1 MIRAGGVDPLVTAG
15 DAGGWQK
22 TVGAGALG
30 RARVALTL
38 ACWILVPLAT
48 WGCVP
53 SPAAGSLA
61 PTLSVVD
68 VEGTSVAMQ
77 DGIPVPSF
85 GFQPRPR
92 VDLSGTWRVQRL
104 ALDTALSMAD
114 RGTSLAAIEREA
126 RGRQLAGYDDRTW
139 ASVDVPGSFD
149 PPPDRS
155 GGGAWYRRS
164 FAVPAGWAGSAI
176 TLKFG
181 AVNYVADVWLD
192 GRWLGYHEGGA
203 TPFAFPIERVARAGV
218 THVLALRVD
227 VPAWGTRMD
236 VVPWGLADWW
246 NFGGIVQPAWIE
258 ASAPVAAARADVVP
272 GTGGARVSIVVQ
284 NRGREPAAGE
294 VEIAFLPAAV
304 DSAGIL
310 DPDPRAMVPAS
321 AVPVAVRNLAT
332 GTLAPGGVRVL
343 AGDLPVS
350 EPSRWG
356 IGAPRLYV
364 ARVTVT
370 TGGTADE
377 LMESFGLRQIDVDRA
392 ASRLLVNGTPT
403 TLAGVA
409 IPDQELILDADG
421 RPVSARPLAVPAPA
435 LAALR
440 RAQQVG
446 ATLLR
451 TGHLPAE
458 PALLMLADRL
468 GLAAWEE
475 LPLSHYPTLALTIA
489 MGRGIPQQMLQ
500 EMVLR
505 DMNHPSVMFY
515 GLTNESTGGEVQAGA
530 LERLRGL
537 LHALDPSRLVGQA
550 DYAFD
555 PASSTS
561 ASLDVAGFTF
571 YHGVFYGAEP
581 VGGTRDALVAA
592 HRRFP
597 EQPIAILEFGTWADP
612 PDGPARQ
619 VRIMEE
625 TGGQLAA
632 RATNHDGGYVSVMVW
647 WTLDDYFTMQPRLA
661 IEQFG
666 LFAPDGSPRPVA
678 AAAASLFGSVTRPSD
693 LPAPDDREIAGQ
705 AAPGGSSS
713 YADVSLLLAYVAFA
727 LGFAA
732 LVLSGALML
741 AIRAGDPAAARHG
754 LAASPLPGRRR

>member
-1 MIRAGGVDPLVTAG
+1 M
-15 DAGGWQK
+15 
-22 TVGAGALG
+22 GAGALG

-48 WGCVP
+48 SGCVP
-53 SPAAGSLA
+53 SPAAGSLE

-85 GFQPRPR
+85 GYQPRPR
-92 VDLSGTWRVQRL
+92 IDLLGAWRVQRL
-104 ALDTALSMAD
+104 ALDTALSMTD

-126 RGRQLAGYDDRTW
+126 QGRQLAGYDDRAW
-139 ASVDVPGSFD
+139 ASLDVPGSFD
-149 PPPDRS
+149 PPPDRG

-192 GRWLGYHEGGA
+192 GHWLGYHEGGA
-203 TPFAFPIERVARAGV
+203 TPFAFPIERIARAGA

-258 ASAPVAAARADVVP
+258 ASAPVAAARADVIP
-272 GTGGARVSIVVQ
+272 EAGGASVSVVVQ
-284 NRGREPAAGE
+284 NRGREPAAGK

-304 DSAGIL
+304 DSANLL
-310 DPDPRAMVPAS
+310 DPDPRALVPAG
-321 AVPVAVRNLAT
+321 AVPVAVRTLAT
-332 GTLAPGGVRVL
+332 GTLAPGAVRVL
-343 AGDLPVS
+343 AGDLPIT
-350 EPSRWG
+350 EPGRWG
-356 IGAPRLYV
+356 IGAPRLYL
-364 ARVTVT
+364 ARIRVT
-370 TGGTADE
+370 TGGAADE
-377 LMESFGLRQIDVDRA
+377 LMESFGLRQVEVDRA
-392 ASRLLVNGTPT
+392 GPRLLLNGTPA

-409 IPDQELILDADG
+409 LPDQELILDTDG
-421 RPVSARPLAVPAPA
+421 RPVSARPLAMPAPA

-458 PALLMLADRL
+458 PAILMLADRL

-475 LPLSHYPTLALTIA
+475 LPLSHYPSLALTIA
-489 MGRGIPQQMLQ
+489 MGRGIPQQMLR

-505 DMNHPSVMFY
+505 DMDHPSVMFY
-515 GLTNESTGGEVQAGA
+515 GLTNESTGGPVQAAA
-530 LERLRGL
+530 LERLRDL

-561 ASLDVAGFTF
+561 GSLDLAGFTF

-581 VGGTRDALVAA
+581 AGGTRDALVAA
-592 HRRFP
+592 HRRFL

-625 TGGQLAA
+625 TGGQIAA

-647 WTLDDYFTMQPRLA
+647 WTLDDYFTMQPSLA

-678 AAAASLFGSVTRPSD
+678 AAAASLFGSVTRSSGQ
-693 LPAPDDREIAGQ
+693 PAPDDRAIAAQ
-705 AAPGGSSS
+705 EAPAGSTG
-713 YADVSLLLAYVAFA
+713 YADPSLLLAYVAFA

-732 LVLSGALML
+732 LVLFCALML
-741 AIRAGDPAAARHG
+741 AIRAGNPAVARFVPAAGPFH
-754 LAASPLPGRRR
+754 GRRR

>member
-1 MIRAGGVDPLVTAG
+1 MGQGE
-15 DAGGWQK
+15 AGGWHDA
-22 TVGAGALG
+22 VGARAFG

-38 ACWILVPLAT
+38 ACWILAPLVT
-48 WGCVP
+48 EGCVP
-53 SPAAGSLA
+53 SPAAGTLA

-68 VEGTSVAMQ
+68 VQGAPVAMQ

-85 GFQPRPR
+85 GHQPRPR
-92 VDLSGTWRVQRL
+92 IDLSGTWRVQRL
-104 ALDTALSMAD
+104 AVDTPLSLAD
-114 RGTSLAAIEREA
+114 RATSLPAIEREA
-126 RGRQLAGYDDRTW
+126 GGRQLAGYDDQGW

-164 FAVPAGWAGSAI
+164 FAVPAEWAGRAI
-176 TLKFG
+176 TLKFA

-203 TPFAFPIERVARAGV
+203 TPFAFPIERIARAGA

-272 GTGGARVSIVVQ
+272 ETGGANVSVVVQ
-284 NRGREPAAGE
+284 NRGREPAGGE
-294 VEIAFLPAAV
+294 VQIAFLPAAI
-304 DSAGIL
+304 DAANLL
-310 DPDPRAMVPAS
+310 DPDPRALVPPN
-321 AVPVAVRNLAT
+321 AVPVAVCVLAT
-332 GTLAPGGVRVL
+332 GTLAPGAVRVL
-343 AGDLPVS
+343 AADLPIA
-350 EPSRWG
+350 EPSRWR
-356 IGAPRLYV
+356 IGAPQLYV
-364 ARVTVT
+364 ARITVT
-370 TGGTADE
+370 AGGVADD
-377 LMESFGLRQIDVDRA
+377 LMELFGLRQIAVDQA
-392 ASRLLVNGTPT
+392 APRLLVNGAPA

-409 IPDQELILDADG
+409 IPDQELILGTDG
-421 RPVSARPLAVPAPA
+421 TPVSARPLATPAPA

-451 TGHLPAE
+451 AGHTPAE
-458 PALLMLADRL
+458 PAILMLADRL

-475 LPLSHYPTLALTIA
+475 IPLSHYPSLALTIA
-489 MGRGIPQQMLQ
+489 MDRGIPQQMLQ

-505 DMNHPSVMFY
+505 DMDHPSVMFY
-515 GLTNESTGGEVQAGA
+515 GLTNESTGGPVQAAA

-561 ASLDVAGFTF
+561 DLLDIAGFTF
-571 YHGVFYGAEP
+571 YHGVFYRPEP
-581 VGGTRDALVAA
+581 ADGTRDALVAA

-597 EQPIAILEFGTWADP
+597 ERPIAILEFGAWADP
-612 PDGPARQ
+612 PGGLARQ
-619 VRIMEE
+619 VRIMQE

-632 RATNHDGGYVSVMVW
+632 RATNHGGGYVSAMVW
-647 WTLDDYFTMQPRLA
+647 WTLDDYFTMQPSITLER
-661 IEQFG
+661 FG

-678 AAAASLFGSVTRPSD
+678 AAAAALFRSVTGSSD
-693 LPAPDDREIAGQ
+693 RPAPDERTI
-705 AAPGGSSS
+705 AAPVGPAGSNS
-713 YADVSLLLAYVAFA
+713 YADARLLVAYLAFG
-727 LGFAA
+727 LGFAS
-732 LVLSGALML
+732 LVLSAALVL
-741 AIRAGDPAAARHG
+741 AIRAGEPAGARHG
-754 LAASPLPGRRR
+754 PAAGPPAGRPR

>member
-1 MIRAGGVDPLVTAG
+1 MIRAGCADPFVTAG

-22 TVGAGALG
+22 TVRAGALG

-38 ACWILVPLAT
+38 ACGILVPLAVS
-48 WGCVP
+48 GCVP
-53 SPAAGSLA
+53 SPPTGSLA

-68 VEGTSVAMQ
+68 VAGSSVAMQ

-85 GFQPRPR
+85 DYQPRPR
-92 VDLSGTWRVQRL
+92 IDLSGAWRVERL
-104 ALDTALSMAD
+104 VLDTTLSMAD
-114 RGTSLAAIEREA
+114 RETSLAAIEREA
-126 RGRQLAGYDDRTW
+126 QGRQLAGYDDRSW

-149 PPPDRS
+149 PPPDRA

-164 FAVPAGWAGSAI
+164 FAIPAAWAGSAI
-176 TLKFG
+176 TLKFD

-192 GRWLGYHEGGA
+192 GHWLGYHEGGA
-203 TPFAFPIERVARAGV
+203 TPFALPIERIARAGA

-236 VVPWGLADWW
+236 VMPWGLADWW

-258 ASAPVAAARADVVP
+258 ASAPVAAARADVIP
-272 GTGGARVSIVVQ
+272 GTGGASVSIVVQ
-284 NRGREPAAGE
+284 NRGREPAAGQ
-294 VEIAFLPAAV
+294 VEIAFLPGVV
-304 DSAGIL
+304 DAGNIL

-321 AVPVAVRNLAT
+321 AVPVAVRTLVT
-332 GTLAPGGVRVL
+332 GTLAPGAVRVL
-343 AGDLPVS
+343 AGDLPVT

-370 TGGTADE
+370 AGGSADE
-377 LMESFGLRQIDVDRA
+377 LMESFGLRQIEVDRTA
-392 ASRLLVNGTPT
+392 PRLLLNGTPT

-409 IPDQELILDADG
+409 IQDQELILGPDG
-421 RPVSARPLAVPAPA
+421 RAVSARPLATPASA

-440 RAQQVG
+440 RAQRVG

-458 PALLMLADRL
+458 PAILMLADRL

-475 LPLSHYPTLALTIA
+475 LPLSHYPSLALTIA
-489 MGRGIPQQMLQ
+489 MKRGIPQQMLR

-505 DMNHPSVMFY
+505 DMDHPSVMFY
-515 GLTNESTGGEVQAGA
+515 GLTNESTGGPVQASA
-530 LERLRGL
+530 LERLRDL

-555 PASSTS
+555 PGSSTS

-581 VGGTRDALVAA
+581 AGGTRDALVAA

-597 EQPIAILEFGTWADP
+597 EQPLAILEFGTWADP

-632 RATNHDGGYVSVMVW
+632 RATNHAGGYVSAMVW
-647 WTLDDYFTMQPRLA
+647 WTLDDYFTMQPSLA

-666 LFAPDGSPRPVA
+666 LFAPDGSPRPAA
-678 AAAASLFGSVTRPSD
+678 AAAASLFASVTRPSD
-693 LPAPDDREIAGQ
+693 QPAPDDRAVAEQEPPAGS
-705 AAPGGSSS
+705 AS
-713 YADVSLLLAYVAFA
+713 YAGVSLLLVYLAFG

-732 LVLSGALML
+732 LVLAGALIL
-741 AIRAGDPAAARHG
+741 AVRAGNPAMARPG
-754 LAASPLPGRRR
+754 LAGGPSPGQRR